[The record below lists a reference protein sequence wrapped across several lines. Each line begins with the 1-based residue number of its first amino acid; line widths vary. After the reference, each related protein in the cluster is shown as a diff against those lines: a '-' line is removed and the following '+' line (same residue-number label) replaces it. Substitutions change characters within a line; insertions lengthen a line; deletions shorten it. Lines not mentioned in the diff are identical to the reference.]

1 MTTSLDPHAPL
12 NPATSP
18 GPNAAGTTRPG
29 LPERLYAL
37 EARLGD
43 PFDAANPLGFGPIL
57 AADERGEMFGAGEEA
72 LHEYGLGSE
81 FVPAALGGRLTRL
94 DHLVEIMRS
103 LYRRDPCLGLG
114 YGAASFIASVNLWTT
129 ADAEQRRAA
138 ADLLL
143 GNKRIAVAYHE
154 LAHGNDMARTEFSAL
169 PDGDR
174 LLLDGRKEV
183 VTNLRRAEAVV
194 IFARTSS
201 APGSRSH
208 SQLFLDKSA
217 LPADRYRDLPRFRTT
232 GMRGVQLGGIE
243 FDRCPVPADSVLGAP
258 GQGLETALRSFQITR
273 TTLVSMFTGI
283 VDTALRTTLRH
294 TRDRRLYGRTAL
306 DLPHVRSV
314 LTGVFADLL
323 TADCFATV
331 ATRALHLL
339 PAQTPI
345 YAQAVKF
352 FVSKALMDA
361 MTRLSSVLGAH
372 FYIREGN
379 TAIFQKLLRD
389 IQPAGFGHA
398 ARAACQVSLM
408 PQLPLLARRS
418 WLPDAGGAP
427 AALFTPGGELPPLDF
442 NALALSAAG
451 REQLSSSLAAGL
463 AAMPADDSPAGRELR
478 LHGEYFVQELTRLA
492 EACAALSPAELSV
505 TASSATYDLT
515 TRYVHV
521 LVAASCFETWRH
533 ARASGDSF
541 LGDAAWAAA
550 ALHRL
555 RTPLGAPPAA
565 LPEHLEEP
573 LWRELTR
580 RHEQSVSF
588 GLLERRLSATDQGR
602 R

>member
-1 MTTSLDPHAPL
+1 MTTSLGPHAPL
-12 NPATSP
+12 NPTTSP
-18 GPNAAGTTRPG
+18 GPNAAGTPRPG
-29 LPERLYAL
+29 LPERLDAL

-57 AADERGEMFGAGEEA
+57 AADERGEMFDAGEEA
-72 LHEYGLGSE
+72 LHGYGLGAE

-114 YGAASFIASVNLWTT
+114 YGAASFIASVNLWTA

-143 GNKRIAVAYHE
+143 SNKRIAVAYHE
-154 LAHGNDMARTEFSAL
+154 LAHGNDMARTEFTAL

-194 IFARTSS
+194 IFARTSP

-283 VDTALRTTLRH
+283 VDTGLRTTLRH

-314 LTGVFADLL
+314 LTGVFTDLL

-345 YAQAVKF
+345 YAQAVKY

-372 FYIREGN
+372 FYIREGG

-418 WLPDAGGAP
+418 WLPEADGAP

-463 AAMPADDSPAGRELR
+463 AAMPADDSQAGRQLR
-478 LHGEYFVQELTRLA
+478 SHGEHFVQELSRLA

-515 TRYVHV
+515 TRYVRV

-533 ARASGDSF
+533 ARASGGSF
-541 LGDAAWAAA
+541 LGDATWAAA
-550 ALHRL
+550 ALHQL

-573 LWRELTR
+573 LWEELTR
-580 RHEQSVSF
+580 RHEESVSF
-588 GLLERRLSATDQGR
+588 GLLERRLSATG
-602 R
+602 